1 MRAKLSIVT
10 TVLCAVSLAKP
21 VFAQLPDFIPPG
33 APPVIATP
41 PSSPISVPRFSP
53 DGSRRQRRPAQH
65 APSSMPSSDKPADR
79 KILNTTTAQLEY
91 RIDTVG
97 PSGISRVDIYITRD
111 RGQSW
116 EKLAED
122 TNKRSP
128 VSINL
133 PGEGLY
139 GVRLA
144 ITNGN
149 GFGGRAPKSGD
160 RPQYVVE
167 VDATSP
173 RVEFHPYE
181 IVNGAIDI
189 RWSASDAN
197 LGPEPV
203 NLFYR
208 ARADQ
213 SWQPIAR
220 NVKNDGV
227 YRWAFPPEIG
237 GQVFV
242 KLEVADLAGNMTKVE
257 TPTPIM
263 LDQTEPEATLLDVVG
278 LNRGPAAQPVSMPP
292 TMPPTGYPTSPYPPA
307 AAAAEPA
314 PCETQSGSLKPTTA
328 SHCRRATA
336 FGLRRNTPTLARTG
350 RRAPIAI
357 FGSTR
362 PARRTRF
369 PNMISGERTSSPDSC
384 GVGTRKSRL
393 ANYGQ
398 LCCWHDQELADR
410 YAPTF
415 PAWFY
420 RNCLVYASG
429 AFDRNDDGIAD
440 ASNADATLRVPSE
453 TPSPSFRLFGHHR
466 RSRRLAEIIGDLVR
480 WAVDVSTKRSSG
492 EPGRN

>member
-21 VFAQLPDFIPPG
+21 AFAQLPDFIPPG

-41 PSSPISVPRFSP
+41 P
-53 DGSRRQRRPAQH
+53 QT
-65 APSSMPSSDKPADR
+65 APSAPMAQMAPMAATAPMVPMAPPPPMARPSMPSGLPSSDKPADR
-79 KILNTTTAQLEY
+79 KLLNTTTAQLEY

-122 TNKRSP
+122 ANKRSP

-203 NLFYR
+203 NIFYR
-208 ARADQ
+208 ARPDQ

-263 LDQTEPEATLLDVVG
+263 LDQTEPEATLVDVVG
-278 LNRGPAAQPVSMPP
+278 ANRGPAAQSMPP
-292 TMPPTGYPTSPYPPA
+292 AMPPTGYQPSPYPPA
-307 AAAAEPA
+307 LP
-314 PCETQSGSLKPTTA
+314 
-328 SHCRRATA
+328 R
-336 FGLRRNTPTLARTG
+336 
-350 RRAPIAI
+350 
-357 FGSTR
+357 
-362 PARRTRF
+362 
-369 PNMISGERTSSPDSC
+369 
-384 GVGTRKSRL
+384 
-393 ANYGQ
+393 
-398 LCCWHDQELADR
+398 
-410 YAPTF
+410 
-415 PAWFY
+415 
-420 RNCLVYASG
+420 
-429 AFDRNDDGIAD
+429 
-440 ASNADATLRVPSE
+440 
-453 TPSPSFRLFGHHR
+453 
-466 RSRRLAEIIGDLVR
+466 
-480 WAVDVSTKRSSG
+480 
-492 EPGRN
+492 

>member
-1 MRAKLSIVT
+1 MRARISVVT

-21 VFAQLPDFIPPG
+21 VFAQLPDFIPTG
-33 APPVIATP
+33 APLVIATP
-41 PSSPISVPRFSP
+41 PSVPTVPMVRPSVPSP
-53 DGSRRQRRPAQH
+53 
-65 APSSMPSSDKPADR
+65 SMPSSDKPADR
-79 KILNTTTAQLEY
+79 RILNSTTAQIEY

-111 RGQSW
+111 RGQTW

-122 TNKRSP
+122 VNKRSP

-133 PGEGLY
+133 PGEGVY

-181 IVNGAIDI
+181 IVNGAIDL

-203 NLFYR
+203 NIFYR
-208 ARADQ
+208 VRPGQ
-213 SWQPIAR
+213 EWQVVAR

-242 KLEVADLAGNMTKVE
+242 KLEVADLAGNVTKVE

-263 LDQTEPEATLLDVVG
+263 LDQTEPEATLVDVVG
-278 LNRGPAAQPVSMPP
+278 ANRNPMTQPPSMPP
-292 TMPPTGYPTSPYPPA
+292 AMQPGSYPPA
-307 AAAAEPA
+307 LP
-314 PCETQSGSLKPTTA
+314 
-328 SHCRRATA
+328 R
-336 FGLRRNTPTLARTG
+336 
-350 RRAPIAI
+350 
-357 FGSTR
+357 
-362 PARRTRF
+362 
-369 PNMISGERTSSPDSC
+369 
-384 GVGTRKSRL
+384 
-393 ANYGQ
+393 
-398 LCCWHDQELADR
+398 
-410 YAPTF
+410 
-415 PAWFY
+415 
-420 RNCLVYASG
+420 
-429 AFDRNDDGIAD
+429 
-440 ASNADATLRVPSE
+440 
-453 TPSPSFRLFGHHR
+453 
-466 RSRRLAEIIGDLVR
+466 
-480 WAVDVSTKRSSG
+480 
-492 EPGRN
+492 

>member
-1 MRAKLSIVT
+1 MRANLCVLT

-21 VFAQLPDFIPPG
+21 AFAQLPDFIPPG

-41 PSSPISVPRFSP
+41 PPSIPMAPSVPMAAPPVASVP
-53 DGSRRQRRPAQH
+53 TARP
-65 APSSMPSSDKPADR
+65 SMPSSDKPADR
-79 KILNTTTAQLEY
+79 RILNTTTAQLEY

-133 PGEGLY
+133 PGEGVY

-203 NLFYR
+203 NIFYR
-208 ARADQ
+208 SRAEQ
-213 SWQPIAR
+213 GWLPLAR

-227 YRWAFPPEIG
+227 YRWTFPPEIG

-242 KLEVADLAGNMTKVE
+242 KLEVADLAGNVTKVE

-278 LNRGPAAQPVSMPP
+278 VNRGPVAQPQSMPP
-292 TMPPTGYPTSPYPPA
+292 AMPPSYPTPSYPPA
-307 AAAAEPA
+307 LP
-314 PCETQSGSLKPTTA
+314 
-328 SHCRRATA
+328 R
-336 FGLRRNTPTLARTG
+336 
-350 RRAPIAI
+350 
-357 FGSTR
+357 
-362 PARRTRF
+362 
-369 PNMISGERTSSPDSC
+369 
-384 GVGTRKSRL
+384 
-393 ANYGQ
+393 
-398 LCCWHDQELADR
+398 
-410 YAPTF
+410 
-415 PAWFY
+415 
-420 RNCLVYASG
+420 
-429 AFDRNDDGIAD
+429 
-440 ASNADATLRVPSE
+440 
-453 TPSPSFRLFGHHR
+453 
-466 RSRRLAEIIGDLVR
+466 
-480 WAVDVSTKRSSG
+480 
-492 EPGRN
+492 

>member
-1 MRAKLSIVT
+1 MRAKFCVVT

-21 VFAQLPDFIPPG
+21 AFAQLPDFIPPG
-33 APPVIATP
+33 PPPVIATP
-41 PSSPISVPRFSP
+41 PPSVPPSIP
-53 DGSRRQRRPAQH
+53 TARPN
-65 APSSMPSSDKPADR
+65 MPTSIPTGMPASDKPADR
-79 KILNTTTAQLEY
+79 RMLSSTTCQLEY

-111 RGQSW
+111 RGQTW

-133 PGEGLY
+133 PGEGVY

-149 GFGGRAPKSGD
+149 GFGGKAPRAGD
-160 RPQYVVE
+160 RPQFVVE

-208 ARADQ
+208 ARPDQ
-213 SWQPIAR
+213 GWLPMAR
-220 NVKNDGV
+220 NVKNDGI

-242 KLEVADLAGNMTKVE
+242 KLEVADLAGNVTKVE

-263 LDQTEPEATLLDVVG
+263 LDQTEPEATLIDVIG
-278 LNRGPAAQPVSMPP
+278 LSRSPATQPQPPAMPP
-292 TMPPTGYPTSPYPPA
+292 SAYPPA
-307 AAAAEPA
+307 LP
-314 PCETQSGSLKPTTA
+314 
-328 SHCRRATA
+328 R
-336 FGLRRNTPTLARTG
+336 
-350 RRAPIAI
+350 
-357 FGSTR
+357 
-362 PARRTRF
+362 
-369 PNMISGERTSSPDSC
+369 
-384 GVGTRKSRL
+384 
-393 ANYGQ
+393 
-398 LCCWHDQELADR
+398 
-410 YAPTF
+410 
-415 PAWFY
+415 
-420 RNCLVYASG
+420 
-429 AFDRNDDGIAD
+429 
-440 ASNADATLRVPSE
+440 
-453 TPSPSFRLFGHHR
+453 
-466 RSRRLAEIIGDLVR
+466 
-480 WAVDVSTKRSSG
+480 
-492 EPGRN
+492 

>member
-1 MRAKLSIVT
+1 MRANLSVLT

-21 VFAQLPDFIPPG
+21 AFAQLPDFIPPG

-41 PSSPISVPRFSP
+41 PPSIPMAPAIPAV
-53 DGSRRQRRPAQH
+53 RPSL
-65 APSSMPSSDKPADR
+65 PSMPTAAAMPVVASMPAAAMPSSDKPADR
-79 KILNTTTAQLEY
+79 RILNTTTAQLEY

-133 PGEGLY
+133 PGEGVY

-149 GFGGRAPKSGD
+149 GFGGRAPRSGD

-173 RVEFHPYE
+173 QVEFHPYE

-189 RWSASDAN
+189 RWSARDAN

-203 NLFYR
+203 NIFYR
-208 ARADQ
+208 ARAEQ
-213 SWQPIAR
+213 GWLPLAR

-227 YRWAFPPEIG
+227 YRWTFPPEIG

-263 LDQTEPEATLLDVVG
+263 LDQTEPEATLIDVVG
-278 LNRGPAAQPVSMPP
+278 VNRGPMGQPQSMPP
-292 TMPPTGYPTSPYPPA
+292 AMPPSPYPTPSY
-307 AAAAEPA
+307 P
-314 PCETQSGSLKPTTA
+314 
-328 SHCRRATA
+328 
-336 FGLRRNTPTLARTG
+336 PTLPR
-350 RRAPIAI
+350 
-357 FGSTR
+357 
-362 PARRTRF
+362 
-369 PNMISGERTSSPDSC
+369 
-384 GVGTRKSRL
+384 
-393 ANYGQ
+393 
-398 LCCWHDQELADR
+398 
-410 YAPTF
+410 
-415 PAWFY
+415 
-420 RNCLVYASG
+420 
-429 AFDRNDDGIAD
+429 
-440 ASNADATLRVPSE
+440 
-453 TPSPSFRLFGHHR
+453 
-466 RSRRLAEIIGDLVR
+466 
-480 WAVDVSTKRSSG
+480 
-492 EPGRN
+492 

>member
-1 MRAKLSIVT
+1 MRAKLSVVT
-10 TVLCAVSLAKP
+10 TLLCVVSLAKP
-21 VFAQLPDFIPPG
+21 AFAQLPDFIPPG
-33 APPVIATP
+33 PPPVSATP
-41 PSSPISVPRFSP
+41 PSSIPTAR
-53 DGSRRQRRPAQH
+53 H
-65 APSSMPSSDKPADR
+65 AMQPSMPTGMLPSEKPADR
-79 KILNTTTAQLEY
+79 RMLSSTTCQLEY

-111 RGQSW
+111 RGQTW

-133 PGEGLY
+133 PGEGVY

-149 GFGGRAPKSGD
+149 GFGGRAPHAGD
-160 RPQYVVE
+160 RPQFVVE

-213 SWQPIAR
+213 GWQVMAR
-220 NVKNDGV
+220 NVKNDGS

-257 TPTPIM
+257 TPTPIL
-263 LDQTEPEATLLDVVG
+263 LDQTEPEATLIDVVG
-278 LNRGPAAQPVSMPP
+278 VGRGSATQPLPPAMPP
-292 TMPPTGYPTSPYPPA
+292 SAFPPA
-307 AAAAEPA
+307 LP
-314 PCETQSGSLKPTTA
+314 
-328 SHCRRATA
+328 R
-336 FGLRRNTPTLARTG
+336 
-350 RRAPIAI
+350 
-357 FGSTR
+357 
-362 PARRTRF
+362 
-369 PNMISGERTSSPDSC
+369 
-384 GVGTRKSRL
+384 
-393 ANYGQ
+393 
-398 LCCWHDQELADR
+398 
-410 YAPTF
+410 
-415 PAWFY
+415 
-420 RNCLVYASG
+420 
-429 AFDRNDDGIAD
+429 
-440 ASNADATLRVPSE
+440 
-453 TPSPSFRLFGHHR
+453 
-466 RSRRLAEIIGDLVR
+466 
-480 WAVDVSTKRSSG
+480 
-492 EPGRN
+492 

>member
-21 VFAQLPDFIPPG
+21 AFAQLPDFIPPG

-41 PSSPISVPRFSP
+41 PQSAPMAPMAPMTQSAPTA
-53 DGSRRQRRPAQH
+53 RPNM
-65 APSSMPSSDKPADR
+65 PSGMPSSDKPADR
-79 KILNTTTAQLEY
+79 KLLNTTTAQLEY

-97 PSGISRVDIYITRD
+97 PSGISKVDIYITRD

-203 NLFYR
+203 NIFYR
-208 ARADQ
+208 SRIDQ
-213 SWQPIAR
+213 SWQPLAH

-242 KLEVADLAGNMTKVE
+242 KLEVADLAGNVTKVE

-263 LDQTEPEATLLDVVG
+263 LDQTEPEATLVDVVG
-278 LNRGPAAQPVSMPP
+278 VNRGPAQSQSMPP
-292 TMPPTGYPTSPYPPA
+292 AMPPTGYPTSPYPPA
-307 AAAAEPA
+307 LP
-314 PCETQSGSLKPTTA
+314 
-328 SHCRRATA
+328 R
-336 FGLRRNTPTLARTG
+336 
-350 RRAPIAI
+350 
-357 FGSTR
+357 
-362 PARRTRF
+362 
-369 PNMISGERTSSPDSC
+369 
-384 GVGTRKSRL
+384 
-393 ANYGQ
+393 
-398 LCCWHDQELADR
+398 
-410 YAPTF
+410 
-415 PAWFY
+415 
-420 RNCLVYASG
+420 
-429 AFDRNDDGIAD
+429 
-440 ASNADATLRVPSE
+440 
-453 TPSPSFRLFGHHR
+453 
-466 RSRRLAEIIGDLVR
+466 
-480 WAVDVSTKRSSG
+480 
-492 EPGRN
+492 